1 MEMFKEM
8 QDTELKVQN
17 QLRDENRNLKAENDS
32 LRDEIMELK
41 KK

>member
-1 MEMFKEM
+1 M